1 MTADFEQNPAIT
13 QGEGKAATLGESE
26 TTLPVNDTTDA
37 DALPVNNV
45 ADTRCAD
52 DAQAKDVPH
61 IDGAQAAG
69 APCTDDAQTADADA
83 LPDNENDPVFQEE
96 QAHLSQVYAT
106 LKAMEGPLQERL
118 ERNRAEAAKDKE
130 KMADE
135 MSSNLASWEEAQETW
150 IEYSSANRV
159 VDAYNQAE
167 ESYARKLDDIRLL
180 LEQPYFAKVS
190 LQFKQGAAPKEV
202 YIGATGISDDDY
214 RRLIVDWRSP
224 VAEVYYNQE
233 NGPTSYEANGR
244 TIHVDLKL
252 RRQFDIQRDTLN
264 AYFDTTVAIQDS
276 LLLASLSK
284 RRTDHM
290 KAITATIQKEQN
302 QVIRHADVPVL
313 LVAGIAGSGKTSVLL
328 QRIAYLFYQQRGTLD
343 PSEVFLV
350 TPNQVFR
357 RYIDNVLPELG
368 ERNPETL
375 TWDEF
380 AADLMPAGRSQG
392 NLDVPVER
400 LRLIDERMRAF
411 EFDQADFRDLRHGD
425 EVVVVSANQVRSVAA
440 KFKNA
445 TPGPH
450 LVALMRDELE
460 ARFQNRIS
468 SLAGN
473 ESVLNEIAALSIN
486 EQLALFDETADP
498 QSEQE
503 ERAMAKRYV
512 AAKYADVL
520 QAIRNDE
527 WLRIDRIG
535 MRLLGEKSLEPAE
548 WLYVKMA
555 VTGLGNPWAKYVMI
569 DEVQDYTAAQLLVL
583 ARYFRR
589 AHFLLLGD
597 ENQAIKPHTASF
609 AEVRAVFAAEF
620 GEVSECRL
628 MTSYRSS
635 PEITALFAGLLPE
648 SEQLQISSVM
658 RPETAPDV
666 RAFVREDGTPDDEAH
681 LQALAQAIRDAD
693 ERSKEHGGLTAVI
706 VPWKDQARRLSKS
719 LGDAA
724 PALVDKTAR
733 LPESG
738 VVLITLQLAKG
749 LEFDHVIVP
758 DASAAAFA
766 DEPLARRRLY
776 TTISR
781 ATGSITILSRGP
793 LTPLLAH
800 AH

>member
-13 QGEGKAATLGESE
+13 QGESE
-26 TTLPVNDTTDA
+26 TAALGVSETATRGA
-37 DALPVNNV
+37 SEAALPVNGAADAV
-45 ADTRCAD
+45 ALPINGTAD
-52 DAQAKDVPH
+52 APCDNDAQA
-61 IDGAQAAG
+61 
-69 APCTDDAQTADADA
+69 ADADA

-425 EVVVVSANQVRSVAA
+425 EVVVSANQVRSVAA

-468 SLAGN
+468 SLASN

-781 ATGSITILSRGP
+781 ATGRITILSRGP

-800 AH
+800 AR